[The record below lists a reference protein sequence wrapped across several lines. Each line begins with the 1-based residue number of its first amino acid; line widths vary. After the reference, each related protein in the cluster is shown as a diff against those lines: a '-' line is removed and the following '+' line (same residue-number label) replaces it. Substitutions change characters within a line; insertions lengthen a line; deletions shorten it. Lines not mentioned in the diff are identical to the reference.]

1 MTAGTMTEVS
11 EFYTTAAALEKVGAR
26 QRQEL
31 IQFISKIV
39 GYPCRLEC
47 RPRSSAVDLDIF
59 AVKGDGRDWLTL
71 QSTGALG
78 VLTHLYPV
86 SDADSVQRLVI
97 VCHLQNEAHGLT
109 FI

>member
-1 MTAGTMTEVS
+1 MTDVS
-11 EFYTTAAALEKVGAR
+11 EFYITAAALEKADMR
-26 QRQEL
+26 HHQEL
-31 IQFISKIV
+31 LKFISSIV

-59 AVKGDGRDWLTL
+59 AIKGDGRDWIAL

-78 VLTHLYPV
+78 VLTHLYP
-86 SDADSVQRLVI
+86 DADIHSVQRLVI